1 MRMISEIIKM
11 MEDIIFNGTLRFQF
25 YREIHGW
32 EYATYPQ
39 NLTWCFLSR
48 SRAFCELS
56 PVTCCF
62 LAAAIVKPAGD
73 VG

>member
-11 MEDIIFNGTLRFQF
+11 MEDIIFNGTLSSEF
-25 YREIHGW
+25 YREIREW
-32 EYATYPQ
+32 EYNLYPQ
-39 NLTWCFLSR
+39 NPTWCFLSR
-48 SRAFCELS
+48 SWAFCELS